1 VFRVLLNDTDL
12 FPLGDIMNV
21 VVLLGDFEVC
31 GIVVSSAPFL
41 T

>member
-1 VFRVLLNDTDL
+1 MFRVLLNETDL
-12 FPLGDIMNV
+12 FPPGDITNV

-41 T
+41 

>member
-1 VFRVLLNDTDL
+1 MFRVLLKETDL
-12 FPLGDIMNV
+12 FPPGDIKNV

-41 T
+41 